1 MFPLLCV
8 FQQASQLVR
17 LPDQPE
23 HTTVHILVDNQSAVS
38 LALAHFVF
46 QCTALLLLGNAQKSP
61 RLTSRSKW
69 VGETDWAMSSRR
81 PFQVSVF
88 VSSVLSKRKSVS
100 APHSVRDTQRHVC
113 LPEQLIVP
121 PCPSPQ
127 LLCFRLPPPAAAAE
141 SGRPLQGR
149 ELESVASVAI
159 ETPFHLLLLVIS
171 LHTTID
177 LPPHTHAHTI
187 CRLD

>member
-1 MFPLLCV
+1 M
-8 FQQASQLVR
+8 
-17 LPDQPE
+17 
-23 HTTVHILVDNQSAVS
+23 
-38 LALAHFVF
+38 AHFVF
-46 QCTALLLLGNAQKSP
+46 QCTTLLLLGDAQKGP

-69 VGETDWAMSSRR
+69 VGETDWTMPSR

-149 ELESVASVAI
+149 ELESVTSVAI

-177 LPPHTHAHTI
+177 LPPHTHARTHNMPA
-187 CRLD
+187 RLRFLKHISPAQTQLNMTVSRDGVGRYRLSVFLL